1 MPSDDV
7 KHSNTNPTDPNAAS
21 SRSSESNAPDEGAI
35 PRQSVRVSRRKA
47 QPSVDPATDVY
58 ADQEESSGSPV
69 SSGAFTRRPGSRLQG
84 DLSGM
89 QEVKGS
95 HIGDRYVRIV
105 RQSGEGFER
114 SGPGYLVATEQANE
128 ARSSFGRGMRRLKRV
143 VIGAPLA
150 TAASAHERLTNSK
163 ALAVLSSDALS
174 SVAYATEEIL
184 RVLLV
189 TAGIAAMVKV
199 LPIGAAIVTLLL
211 IVGISYRQTIKAYP
225 QGGGAY
231 IVAKDNLGELPS
243 LTAAASLLTSYVLT
257 VSVSI
262 AAAVAAILSA
272 VPELQ
277 DWRVPIGIVLITIV
291 TLLNLRGIRESGT
304 IFSIPTYM
312 FIVGM
317 FVMLGVGL
325 FRNAADGFARTPP
338 PPEAA
343 ELAGAGALSTIVL
356 LRAFSSGGA
365 ALTGVEA
372 ISDGVPAFQPPEW
385 VNARRTLTTMII
397 ILAITFSGITFL
409 AYQFGTYPMETSADN
424 YQTVVSQIAESTFG
438 GRNAFFYY
446 IQFATTGILVL
457 AANTAYSDFPRLSF
471 FVARDGY
478 MPRQFTFK
486 GDRLAFTTGIVT
498 LGIIAAIVLWLF
510 GGETERI
517 IPLYAVGV
525 FVSFTI
531 SQTGMCKRWI
541 TRKEPGWGFGFVINI
556 VGATATGVVAVI
568 AGVTKFTEGAW
579 IVFIVVPLLV
589 LGMLRIHKH
598 YELAKGELQVQTP
611 LRAED
616 IHHTVIVPVANLN
629 RVARQTL
636 AYASSISDNV
646 TAVHI
651 TDDEAE
657 IEQFQKDWAEME
669 TDVELVIIE
678 SPYRALVGPLLH
690 YLDEVD
696 RQRPNDTV
704 TVVLPEFI
712 ARRRWEH
719 LLHNQTALRIKAA
732 LLFRPGTV
740 VTSVPYH
747 LERTPTD
754 SAT

>member
-1 MPSDDV
+1 M
-7 KHSNTNPTDPNAAS
+7 
-21 SRSSESNAPDEGAI
+21 
-35 PRQSVRVSRRKA
+35 
-47 QPSVDPATDVY
+47 
-58 ADQEESSGSPV
+58 
-69 SSGAFTRRPGSRLQG
+69 
-84 DLSGM
+84 
-89 QEVKGS
+89 
-95 HIGDRYVRIV
+95 
-105 RQSGEGFER
+105 
-114 SGPGYLVATEQANE
+114 LV
-128 ARSSFGRGMRRLKRV
+128 
-143 VIGAPLA
+143 
-150 TAASAHERLTNSK
+150 
-163 ALAVLSSDALS
+163 
-174 SVAYATEEIL
+174 
-184 RVLLV
+184 
-189 TAGIAAMVKV
+189 
-199 LPIGAAIVTLLL
+199 
-211 IVGISYRQTIKAYP
+211 
-225 QGGGAY
+225 
-231 IVAKDNLGELPS
+231 
-243 LTAAASLLTSYVLT
+243 
-257 VSVSI
+257 
-262 AAAVAAILSA
+262 
-272 VPELQ
+272 
-277 DWRVPIGIVLITIV
+277 
-291 TLLNLRGIRESGT
+291 
-304 IFSIPTYM
+304 
-312 FIVGM
+312 
-317 FVMLGVGL
+317 VGL
-325 FRNAADGFARTPP
+325 ARNAADGFARTPP

-343 ELAGAGALSTIVL
+343 ELAGVGALSTIVL

-385 VNARRTLTTMII
+385 VNARRTLTTMIV

-409 AYQFGTYPMETSADN
+409 AYQFGTYPMETSAGN

-498 LGIIAAIVLWLF
+498 LGIVAALVLWLF
-510 GGETERI
+510 DGQTERI

-531 SQTGMCKRWI
+531 SQTGMCKRWL
-541 TRKEPGWGFGFVINI
+541 TRKEPGWVFGFVINI
-556 VGATATGVVAVI
+556 VGATATGVVAII

-579 IVFIVVPLLV
+579 IVFVVVPMLI

-651 TDDEAE
+651 TDDEE
-657 IEQFQKDWAEME
+657 QIEQFQKDWAELE

-719 LLHNQTALRIKAA
+719 LLHNQTALRIKAS

-747 LERTPTD
+747 LERTPADTTG
-754 SAT
+754 S